1 MAFPATTHD
10 EVVSYA
16 ASQVVDDLARVSD
29 MTEMLIEQCRV
40 RARDSAAEEST
51 ATPSGP
57 TYTAIVL
64 GVDHTIAPLHGTGL
78 LVSVVVTTEL
88 RPIL

>member
-1 MAFPATTHD
+1 MAFPTATDD

-16 ASQVVDDLARVSD
+16 ASQVVDAPEQVSH

-40 RARDSAAEEST
+40 RARESAAEESSAHPT
-51 ATPSGP
+51 SP
-57 TYTAIVL
+57 TYSAIVL
-64 GVDHTIAPLHGTGL
+64 GVDHTIAPLPGTGL

-88 RPIL
+88 RPVL